1 MVTPPPSWVLSSLCL
16 KAKLKPASKRNGCVC
31 HLAQANHKE
40 ATPDSV
46 PIGTQAKSHWK
57 PQGEPYLHA
66 ELGTSR
72 LLTGRGR
79 SSGLE
84 GSHSVFKIAHP
95 LRSAMDSLASEAK
108 GVWEKEEIGWWYSH
122 DLLSAYYAPVTGLNA
137 LFFWILEA
145 LWNINCYIIILI
157 LHLRELGAHRVAV
170 THSRSHI

>member
-1 MVTPPPSWVLSSLCL
+1 MEEPRYHAPALPQHGSISSKVIPYKSDTCFTLAMVTPPPSWVLSSLCL

-40 ATPDSV
+40 AKPDFV
-46 PIGTQAKSHWK
+46 PICTQAKSHRK
-57 PQGEPYLHA
+57 PQGQPYLCA

-108 GVWEKEEIGWWYSH
+108 VG
-122 DLLSAYYAPVTGLNA
+122 
-137 LFFWILEA
+137 
-145 LWNINCYIIILI
+145 
-157 LHLRELGAHRVAV
+157 
-170 THSRSHI
+170 